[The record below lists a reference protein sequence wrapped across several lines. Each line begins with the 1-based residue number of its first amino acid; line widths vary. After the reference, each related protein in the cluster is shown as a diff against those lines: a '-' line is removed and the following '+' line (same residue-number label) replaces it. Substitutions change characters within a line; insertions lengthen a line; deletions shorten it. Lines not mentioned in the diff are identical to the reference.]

1 MNTPTQ
7 DEKAILNF
15 FRDFYAIQ
23 LGITEED
30 TYESGIKCL
39 NPNAPG
45 PDHTYEISVVYKK
58 HKTRRMAIGPLG
70 ENSGSKSKCF
80 KVIYDDIL
88 VVKIP
93 PSPITDFEEY
103 VENINAER
111 KIVESLSPTIECIA
125 PSVSALL
132 RKIPQFTPSPDLNK
146 DQLEKGYVNLLRKK
160 PWFQDYLK
168 INNSFVFFMNLS
180 RYSFLG
186 HIIENIHDI
195 NKVLHEEIL
204 SQFDILW
211 NLMAFEG
218 VYGSES
224 GHIFF
229 TINEIYTEYEDK
241 VKKPLKRYGVKPHA
255 YMFKRKE
262 WFLLTLAG
270 KKIPTESDMPES
282 FYKELNIMIAQVV
295 KDNMDGIEEY
305 RDMMRHF
312 IQDKMFKQ
320 NKIHFKGIITNIL
333 ELLFRLKQRG
343 VAIRDLKPDNIF
355 VMSDNFSQD
364 AEKFL
369 LGLIDFETAVIFNI
383 KKDKTEQPLLAGTP
397 SYATPSHLVSN
408 DILIKTFGADLP
420 RILHLQD
427 WHASLAMIYY
437 VVTGNRLFD
446 RARKLVSGT
455 WKIMQQAKSQ
465 KISLVEAFKK
475 SSYLFWKDAV
485 RDFREKL
492 SQNKSLLKSIY
503 IQIPENIRE
512 MLGYQTLKDM
522 DLTNKKL
529 IKAIN
534 IQQFFRAPKT
544 RNDLI
549 KCSYEVI
556 NRCREN
562 WEKGVNVPETKPEI
576 RNRIIQLLHRL
587 ETLKLNLEEGTR
599 FVSIFKRE
607 PLTMSTYEIL
617 TYMFNIIFNAMYDEE
632 WGVVT
637 MEEHIEEYPEAEEG
651 YDLRS
656 EATIL
661 NDQTISYEGTITPED
676 TLSFDET
683 ISYEDTLHPD

>member
-1 MNTPTQ
+1 MNTTTQ
-7 DEKAILNF
+7 DEKAILHF

-30 TYESGIKCL
+30 TYKSGMKCL
-39 NPNAPG
+39 NPHAPG
-45 PDHTYEISVVYKK
+45 PDHTYELWVTYKK
-58 HKTRRMAIGPLG
+58 HKSRRMAIGPLG

-103 VENINAER
+103 VEDINAER
-111 KIVESLSPTIECIA
+111 RIVEGLSPNIECIA

-132 RKIPQFTPSPDLNK
+132 KKIPQFTPSPDLSPE
-146 DQLEKGYVNLLRKK
+146 QLELGYINLLRKK

-186 HIIENIHDI
+186 HIIENIHDTD
-195 NKVLHEEIL
+195 KRVHEEIL

-241 VKKPLKRYGVKPHA
+241 VNKPLRRYGVKPHA

-262 WFLLTLAG
+262 WFLLALAD
-270 KKIPTESDMPES
+270 KKIPTDNDMPES
-282 FYKELNIMIAQVV
+282 FYKELNLLISQTVM
-295 KDNMDGIEEY
+295 DNIDGIEEY
-305 RDMMRHF
+305 RDMMRNF
-312 IQDKMFKQ
+312 VQDKMFKQ

-333 ELLFRLKQRG
+333 ELLFRLKERE

-369 LGLIDFETAVIFNI
+369 LGLIDFETAVSFNVRDN
-383 KKDKTEQPLLAGTP
+383 KLKQPLLAGTP

-408 DILIKTFGADLP
+408 EILVKIFGNDLP
-420 RILHLQD
+420 RVLHLQD

-437 VVTGNRLFD
+437 VVTGDRLFD
-446 RARKLVSGT
+446 RARRWISGT

-465 KISLVEAFKK
+465 KISLEEAFKR

-485 RDFREKL
+485 TDFKEKL
-492 SQNKSLLKSIY
+492 SQNEFLLKSIY

-512 MLGYQTLKDM
+512 MLGQETLMDM
-522 DLTNKKL
+522 NITNKKM

-534 IQQFFRAPKT
+534 AQQFFRAPKT

-562 WEKGVNVPETKPEI
+562 WEKGVNVPETSPEI
-576 RNRIIQLLHRL
+576 RNRIIQMLHHL

-599 FVSIFKRE
+599 FVSVFKRD

-617 TYMFNIIFNAMYDEE
+617 TYMFNIIFNAMYDEQ
-632 WGVVT
+632 WGIVS
-637 MEEHIEEYPEAEEG
+637 MEECFEECMITEK
-651 YDLRS
+651 YDPRA
-656 EATIL
+656 EATIA
-661 NDQTISYEGTITPED
+661 NEQTISYEGTITPED